1 MQARD
6 NGASSWLNAVAL
18 EEQDLTLNR
27 QKFRDFLRLHDNL
40 QLADLPSHCECGDR
54 FTVSHALLCN
64 KKGFVAQRHDGI
76 QNVHTSLLSK
86 NCKDVEVEPHLLPID
101 SEVFN
106 PRSTITSSS

>member
-40 QLADLPSHCECGDR
+40 QLADLPSHC
-54 FTVSHALLCN
+54 
-64 KKGFVAQRHDGI
+64 
-76 QNVHTSLLSK
+76 
-86 NCKDVEVEPHLLPID
+86 
-101 SEVFN
+101 
-106 PRSTITSSS
+106 